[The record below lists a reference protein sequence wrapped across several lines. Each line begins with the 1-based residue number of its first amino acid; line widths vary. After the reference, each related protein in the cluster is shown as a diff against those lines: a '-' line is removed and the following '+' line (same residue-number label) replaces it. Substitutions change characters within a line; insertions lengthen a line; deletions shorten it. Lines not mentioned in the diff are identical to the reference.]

1 MLMKSFITSGKG
13 IYLAEE
19 ASWTKQSFT
28 QTELMFFTRIK
39 NQLDNLDGSQ
49 GDDDTE
55 WKKPILKGYEWYNS
69 I

>member
-1 MLMKSFITSGKG
+1 MLMKLFITSGKG
-13 IYLAEE
+13 IRLAEE

-28 QTELMFFTRIK
+28 QTEPMFFTRIK

-49 GDDDTE
+49 GDDTE
-55 WKKPILKGYEWYNS
+55 WKKPIFKGYEWYNS